1 MAIPVEKQW
10 LERVFEFSE
19 YLRKSNFN
27 ELDLKTRMNLVRIS
41 GFLSSAKT
49 LIDIYDKIDEHNLL
63 VDNEKAKP

>member
-1 MAIPVEKQW
+1 MAIPVEKRW

-19 YLRKSNFN
+19 YLRTAKLN
-27 ELDLKTRMNLVRIS
+27 ELDIKTKMNIAKIS